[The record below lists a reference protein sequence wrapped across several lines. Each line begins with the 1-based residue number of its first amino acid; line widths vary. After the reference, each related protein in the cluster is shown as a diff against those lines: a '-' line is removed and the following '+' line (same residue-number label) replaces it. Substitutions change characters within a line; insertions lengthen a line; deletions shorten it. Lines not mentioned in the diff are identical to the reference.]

1 MKIDQERMNGEIA
14 AQLKASAALKTE
26 LATRYTVAIS
36 QIAEEICRSLNN
48 GGKLISFGNGGSAA
62 DAQHITGELVGR
74 FRKDR
79 PGLRAISLSSETSS
93 LTSISND
100 FDFNQIFS
108 RQVECMADP
117 HDVILGI
124 TTSGNSE
131 NVLRALEAGA
141 GLGATTVCLTGM
153 DGGAC
158 AAVAQISLIVPSFD
172 VPRIQEAHITIGHII
187 CHLVEEELFGKPDD
201 Q

>member
-1 MKIDQERMNGEIA
+1 MNIDQQRMNGEIA

-26 LATRYTVAIS
+26 LAKKYIGAIS
-36 QIAEEICRSLNN
+36 QITEEICRSLNSR
-48 GGKLISFGNGGSAA
+48 GKIILFGNGGSAA
-62 DAQHITGELVGR
+62 DAQHIASELVGR
-74 FRKDR
+74 FKKER
-79 PGLRAISLSSETSS
+79 PGLRALSLSADTSL

-117 HDVILGI
+117 NDVILGI

-131 NVLRALEAGA
+131 NILRALQAGA
-141 GLGATTVCLTGM
+141 ELGATTVCLTGM
-153 DGGAC
+153 NGGPC
-158 AAVAQISLIVPSFD
+158 AKISKISLIVPSFD

-187 CHLVEEELFGKPDD
+187 CHLVEEELFESQDE
-201 Q
+201 